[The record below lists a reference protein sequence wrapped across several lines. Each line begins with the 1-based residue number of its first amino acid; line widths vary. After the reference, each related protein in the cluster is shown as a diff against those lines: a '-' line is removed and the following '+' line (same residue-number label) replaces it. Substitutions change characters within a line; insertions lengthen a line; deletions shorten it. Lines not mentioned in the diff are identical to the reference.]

1 MVHEM
6 SLRPA
11 LWPLTILPLT
21 LVGCAPSV
29 QIAVPPNISSEAW
42 TLDQAGSPIEIA
54 TPASLGA
61 LLGSQELEQ
70 LIVQARQRNTQ
81 IGVAS
86 ARIRQ
91 ARGLLQAARGSMLPV
106 VSGSAGISQSRN
118 SNAGNPFDFS
128 ESFVGIDLEFDVDLF
143 GGERA
148 ARRASQHRVQAAQQN
163 RDAIGLAIEADVA
176 RAFVRRAALAE
187 RIAILDRNT
196 QQALDLERIIG
207 ARFRAG
213 DATRVDLGLQT
224 IQVRQLQTERLRL
237 LEALDRSRT
246 ALAVLVGE
254 EAPLFRITPPSL
266 SSLAVAELSPM
277 QPAVLLARRPD
288 VRTAEQVMLAA
299 SGDITEARAAFLPR
313 LSLSARGLLQ
323 TISLTGPLSS
333 GSSIGLDLLGPI
345 FDRGRLRGNLEFV
358 SGRQMEAVEL
368 YRETMLTAL
377 AETEDA
383 MSASQLARE
392 REVLIGQIVEQAALT
407 ARLARLQ
414 YIGGEADLQRVLDAE
429 QLLSAAEDAAAIVR
443 QERLEASIDI
453 FRAIGGAPAVTADS
467 GRHIASRR

>member
-1 MVHEM
+1 MPIR
-6 SLRPA
+6 SA
-11 LWPLTILPLT
+11 SWPLFALPLAIA
-21 LVGCAPSV
+21 GCAPRV
-29 QIAVPPNISSEAW
+29 QIAVPPNIASDAW
-42 TLDQAGSPIEIA
+42 TLD
-54 TPASLGA
+54 PASTPVQGAVPSSLGG
-61 LLGSQELEQ
+61 LLGSPDLDR

-91 ARGLLQAARGSMLPV
+91 ARGLLQSARGAMLPV

-118 SNAGNPFDFS
+118 GNAGNPFDFS
-128 ESFVGIDLEFDVDLF
+128 ESFAGVDIGFDIDLF
-143 GGERA
+143 GGAHA
-148 ARRASQHRVQAAQQN
+148 ARRASQDRVRAAEQN
-163 RDAIGLAIEADVA
+163 RDAVALAIEADVA

-187 RIAILDRNT
+187 RIDILDRNT
-196 QQALDLERIIG
+196 QQAVDLERIIG

-237 LEALDRSRT
+237 LEALDRTRT

-254 EAPLFRITPPSL
+254 EAPLFRLPPPSL
-266 SSLAVAELSPM
+266 SGLMAAELAPM
-277 QPAVLLARRPD
+277 QPAELLARRPD
-288 VRTAEQVMLAA
+288 VRTAEYVMLAA
-299 SGDITEARAAFLPR
+299 NGDIAEARAAFMPR
-313 LSLSARGLLQ
+313 ISLSARGLLQ

-368 YRETMLTAL
+368 YRETMLAAL

-383 MSASQLARE
+383 MSASLLARE
-392 REVLIGQIVEQAALT
+392 REVLIGQIVEEARLT
-407 ARLARLQ
+407 ARLARIQ

-429 QLLSAAEDAAAIVR
+429 QYLNAAEDAAAIAR

-453 FRAIGGAPAVTADS
+453 FRAIGGAPV
-467 GRHIASRR
+467 ASQNAGALPDI

>member
-1 MVHEM
+1 MVDVM
-6 SLRPA
+6 SLRPTP
-11 LWPLTILPLT
+11 WPLWTLPLAI
-21 LVGCAPSV
+21 VGCAPHV
-29 QIAVPPNISSEAW
+29 QIAVPPNIASDTW
-42 TLDQAGSPIEIA
+42 TIDQASFPAEGAVPSSLGGLFGSP
-54 TPASLGA
+54 
-61 LLGSQELEQ
+61 ELER
-70 LIVQARQRNTQ
+70 LIAQARQRNTQ

-91 ARGLLQAARGSMLPV
+91 ARGLLQSARASMLPV

-118 SNAGNPFDFS
+118 SNAGNPFDFG
-128 ESFVGIDLEFDVDLF
+128 ESFVGIDVGFDIDLF
-143 GGERA
+143 GGARA
-148 ARRASQHRVQAAQQN
+148 ARRASQYRVRAAEQN
-163 RDAIGLAIEADVA
+163 RDAVALAIEADVA
-176 RAFVRRAALAE
+176 RAFVRRSALAE
-187 RIAILDRNT
+187 RIEILDRNT

-237 LEALDRSRT
+237 LEALDRTRT

-254 EAPLFRITPPSL
+254 EAPLFRMPPQPL
-266 SSLAVAELSPM
+266 SGFIASDLSPM
-277 QPAVLLARRPD
+277 QPATLLARRPD
-288 VRTAEQVMLAA
+288 IRTAEHVVLAA
-299 SGDITEARAAFLPR
+299 NGDIAEARAAFMPR
-313 LSLSARGLLQ
+313 ISLSARGLLQ

-333 GSSIGLDLLGPI
+333 GSLIGLDLLGPI

-383 MSASQLARE
+383 MSASLLARE
-392 REVLIGQIVEQAALT
+392 REVLIGQIVEEARLT
-407 ARLARLQ
+407 ARLARIQ

-429 QLLSAAEDAAAIVR
+429 QLLSAAEDAASIAR

-453 FRAIGGAPAVTADS
+453 FRAIGGAPVALDS
-467 GRHIASRR
+467 PAYGQ

>member
-1 MVHEM
+1 M

-11 LWPLTILPLT
+11 RWPFTVLPLA

-42 TLDQAGSPIEIA
+42 TLDQASSPTEIA
-54 TPASLGA
+54 MPSSLGE
-61 LLGSQELEQ
+61 LLGSQDLDQ

-91 ARGLLQAARGSMLPV
+91 ARGLLQSARGAMLPV

-128 ESFVGIDLEFDVDLF
+128 ESFVGIDLDFDIDLF
-143 GGERA
+143 GGARA
-148 ARRASQHRVQAAQQN
+148 ARRASQYRVGAAEQN
-163 RDAIGLAIEADVA
+163 RDAVALAVEADVA

-237 LEALDRSRT
+237 LEALDRTRT

-254 EAPLFRITPPSL
+254 EAPLFRMSPPTL
-266 SSLAVAELSPM
+266 SGFAASDLSPM
-277 QPAVLLARRPD
+277 QPALLLARRPD
-288 VRTAEQVMLAA
+288 VRTAEYVMLAA
-299 SGDITEARAAFLPR
+299 NGDIAEARAAFMPR
-313 LSLSARGLLQ
+313 ISLSARGLLQ

-333 GSSIGLDLLGPI
+333 GSSIGLDLLAPI
-345 FDRGRLRGNLEFV
+345 FDRGRLRGNFEFV

-383 MSASQLARE
+383 MSASLLARE

-429 QLLSAAEDAAAIVR
+429 QLLSAAEDAAAIAR
-443 QERLEASIDI
+443 QERLETSIDI
-453 FRAIGGAPAVTADS
+453 FRAIGGAPAVAQESD
-467 GRHIASRR
+467 RNLASRQ